1 MFFKN
6 QKRNPF
12 SAYRA
17 FMSPYKWTSSVM
29 ACQTVANLA
38 SRSNH
43 FKCKQFDSLSF
54 SCTPSKFC
62 AIILMIFQGERNLL
76 MLLQITSI
84 LCCIHFHDLFLVMKI
99 SLSQLGGNFWINLCV
114 ILSFATIC
122 AAYEN
127 EGLYSLV

>member
-6 QKRNPF
+6 QRRNPF

-29 ACQTVANLA
+29 ACQTVVNLA

-54 SCTPSKFC
+54 STPSEFCVMIQWNLDLRKPDLRKNLDLRKILVTPKIFLKSRFHCIIKFEFKTTGF
-62 AIILMIFQGERNLL
+62 ILSDL
-76 MLLQITSI
+76 MDTSI
-84 LCCIHFHDLFLVMKI
+84 V
-99 SLSQLGGNFWINLCV
+99 
-114 ILSFATIC
+114 
-122 AAYEN
+122 
-127 EGLYSLV
+127 

>member
-29 ACQTVANLA
+29 ACQTVVNLA

-54 SCTPSKFC
+54 STPSKFC
-62 AIILMIFQGERNLL
+62 VIILMIFRVSITCSCFYRLL
-76 MLLQITSI
+76 IVLYPFPYHNFSKLL
-84 LCCIHFHDLFLVMKI
+84 FMKEKLAI
-99 SLSQLGGNFWINLCV
+99 MRTQ
-114 ILSFATIC
+114 
-122 AAYEN
+122 YEN
-127 EGLYSLV
+127 FHIFAEIRYVLVFCLFF

>member
-29 ACQTVANLA
+29 ACQTVVNLA

-54 SCTPSKFC
+54 STPSEFC
-62 AIILMIFQGERNLL
+62 VMIQWNL
-76 MLLQITSI
+76 
-84 LCCIHFHDLFLVMKI
+84 DLRKPDLRKNLDLRKIVGTTDFLVHKLFDLRKI
-99 SLSQLGGNFWINLCV
+99 F
-114 ILSFATIC
+114 
-122 AAYEN
+122 
-127 EGLYSLV
+127 